1 MVPHTKS
8 QLDGLINVLRENL
21 EKAQGEI
28 YIFAVRKQKMSAN
41 YARAALSEMI
51 KTSKELRR
59 LLLTYKKSM
68 PIKVKK
74 DPLKLITVKKKE
86 ADGQ

>member
-1 MVPHTKS
+1 MVPHTKA
-8 QLDGLINVLRENL
+8 QLDGLLNVLRENL
-21 EKAQGEI
+21 DKAQGEI
-28 YIFAVRKQKMSAN
+28 YIFSVRKQKMSAN

-59 LLLTYKKSM
+59 LLLAYKKSM

-74 DPLKLITVKKKE
+74 DPLKLISVKKKE
-86 ADGQ
+86 NGQ